1 MSLENTAEHVQLVHP
16 EWHPLIDGEDP
27 VNQLKSTGDFFYLEP
42 PTETAVDT
50 TETAVDTTETVFETS
65 NEAIRVN
72 SSPKSTILNNKNW
85 SNDMKA
91 SFNVMV

>member
-50 TETAVDTTETVFETS
+50 TETVFETS

-85 SNDMKA
+85 FSDMKA

>member
-1 MSLENTAEHVQLVHP
+1 M
-16 EWHPLIDGEDP
+16 
-27 VNQLKSTGDFFYLEP
+27 
-42 PTETAVDT
+42 DT

-85 SNDMKA
+85 FSDMKA